1 MTTSSASLD
10 RDACVREFV
19 PLVRRIAMQL
29 RPKLPASVDLD
40 DMIQSGMIG
49 LIDAATRWKP
59 SEGTQFQT
67 YASQRIRGAMLD
79 DLRDRDWLSRGARK
93 SMRDV
98 DAAVHRLQQ
107 RLHRE
112 PVESEIAKELA
123 VSLREYQEML
133 LHAKGYQLVHYEDF
147 QGDPDDDPYLD
158 RHVQDVRQEPL
169 AMLEGADYR
178 RAVVAAIEALPDREK
193 LLMGLYY
200 EQDLNF
206 KEIAAVLGV
215 TESRV
220 SQIHS
225 QAISR
230 LRTQIKG
237 WR

>member
-1 MTTSSASLD
+1 MSTTSASLD

-29 RPKLPASVDLD
+29 RHKLPASVDLD

-49 LIDAATRWKP
+49 LIDAASRWKP

-98 DAAVHRLQQ
+98 DAAIHRLQQ

-112 PVESEIAKELA
+112 PAESEVARELGL
-123 VSLREYQEML
+123 SLPEYQEML

-147 QGDPDDDPYLD
+147 QSDPDDDPYLD

-169 AMLEGADYR
+169 AILEGADYR
-178 RAVVAAIEALPDREK
+178 RAVVAAIEALPEREK

-200 EQDLNF
+200 EQELNF

-225 QAISR
+225 QAIAR